1 MNLNIDT
8 GKGVPSP
15 FPAPVQTATATQNTT
30 PQAGVAAKTIKPPQ
44 AAAPVQNAQPVNTQA
59 QSISTHANIF
69 TNASTYHYLTGNGFM
84 NDIAFFNTYK
94 DRKTGFA
101 NMDLIQPLL
110 PGLYGIGA
118 PPSNGK
124 TTFSWQ
130 FANQQACMG
139 EYVLYFAQEQT
150 KSELVPKSLSHRFYM
165 AYRADASQNNG
176 QSILPR
182 YTSIDIRYGNADIA
196 RVQSMAAAHALDI
209 QDRLFVFD
217 GGFSHT
223 IDDIILCVE
232 SFIHQTGRTPVVILD
247 YLQIIESPNSQR
259 TLDSKDKIDQIVKK
273 LKQLQLKHTMT
284 IIVVSSL
291 NRLNYTMPIELE
303 SFKES
308 GSIEYTLDVVWGLEL
323 SILSDPNLPDIYD
336 KTGKKLGKRSETEK
350 RIMLSQAK
358 LDTPRSMKLKYIKN
372 RFGAAG
378 QSVLFDY
385 YPAYETFLPR

>member
-30 PQAGVAAKTIKPPQ
+30 PQAGVAAKTIQPPQ

-130 FANQQACMG
+130 FAN
-139 EYVLYFAQEQT
+139 
-150 KSELVPKSLSHRFYM
+150 
-165 AYRADASQNNG
+165 
-176 QSILPR
+176 
-182 YTSIDIRYGNADIA
+182 
-196 RVQSMAAAHALDI
+196 
-209 QDRLFVFD
+209 
-217 GGFSHT
+217 
-223 IDDIILCVE
+223 
-232 SFIHQTGRTPVVILD
+232 
-247 YLQIIESPNSQR
+247 
-259 TLDSKDKIDQIVKK
+259 
-273 LKQLQLKHTMT
+273 
-284 IIVVSSL
+284 
-291 NRLNYTMPIELE
+291 
-303 SFKES
+303 
-308 GSIEYTLDVVWGLEL
+308 
-323 SILSDPNLPDIYD
+323 
-336 KTGKKLGKRSETEK
+336 
-350 RIMLSQAK
+350 
-358 LDTPRSMKLKYIKN
+358 
-372 RFGAAG
+372 
-378 QSVLFDY
+378 
-385 YPAYETFLPR
+385 